1 MRDYGNMPV
10 LDWAVD
16 NAPLKAKAQ
25 IMHEEPVILQM
36 PETFDASLH
45 GEAFAGKLHEETGI
59 MYDCDG
65 SKALGW
71 LATRNQEPDLNII
84 AEACAYSS
92 SLVDIDGA
100 RKRLI
105 VHD

>member
-10 LDWAVD
+10 LDWTAD
-16 NAPLKAKAQ
+16 KTPLKAKAQ

-36 PETFDASLH
+36 PITFDASLS
-45 GEAFAGKLHEETGI
+45 GEEFAGKLHQETGI
-59 MYDCDG
+59 LYDCDG
-65 SKALGW
+65 SRALSW
-71 LATRNQEPDLNII
+71 LADQNHEPDLNII

-100 RKRLI
+100 RMRLI

>member
-10 LDWAVD
+10 LDWAGD

-45 GEAFAGKLHEETGI
+45 GEVFDGKLHEETGI
-59 MYDCDG
+59 IYDCDG
-65 SKALGW
+65 SKVLGW
-71 LATRNQEPDLNII
+71 LATQNHEPDLNII

-92 SLVDIDGA
+92 SRVDIDNTG
-100 RKRLI
+100 KRLI